1 MYIKI
6 QSFFDRRISKEV
18 DMSATQSI
26 ELVRKLSNS
35 KPLAKKTASELLD
48 YIGNQNANLATKQD

>member
-1 MYIKI
+1 MYMKI

-18 DMSATQSI
+18 DMSATQTI
-26 ELVRKLSNS
+26 ELVRKLSNG
-35 KPLAKKTASELLD
+35 KPLAEKTASELLD